1 MPYVN
6 LVPIINYIMYAWQ
19 EKFYILCQGGRF
31 LYGPAF
37 GCRAGIVPLSAR
49 SRSVKS
55 SSGTKFKSRKTSFSL
70 STDALQGPSQEL
82 YLLCSRRPDRNNI
95 LITAGIYCHDIN
107 FNIFLSPSATPSASW
122 WPVTKSAACLQL
134 SEALA
139 IAMPQPA

>member
-49 SRSVKS
+49 SRSAKNATGAKLVKHLAKAQDYFQYS
-55 SSGTKFKSRKTSFSL
+55 AFFKGLRRNYTLPGLGLNCHIFTINTISL
-70 STDALQGPSQEL
+70 
-82 YLLCSRRPDRNNI
+82 
-95 LITAGIYCHDIN
+95 
-107 FNIFLSPSATPSASW
+107 
-122 WPVTKSAACLQL
+122 
-134 SEALA
+134 
-139 IAMPQPA
+139 